1 NLGFVESQE
10 KKVLYTK
17 RKNFVLT
24 KAGEELEKK
33 VYQYVNYLHAFSLLN
48 EHEPI
53 HVNIWDEIMIWAAL
67 LGRTEEVTLQFEKLY
82 PNYDKETIYT
92 DDTVRLSHSM
102 SSSTA
107 STRASKDGS
116 GSGGSASSGG
126 GGGSFGGGSGGGTR

>member
-1 NLGFVESQE
+1 
-10 KKVLYTK
+10 
-17 RKNFVLT
+17 
-24 KAGEELEKK
+24 
-33 VYQYVNYLHAFSLLN
+33 QYVNYLHDFSLLN

-67 LGRTEEVTLQFEKLY
+67 LGRTEEVTKQFKKLY

-92 DDTVRLSHSM
+92 DDTVRLTHSM

-116 GSGGSASSGG
+116 GSGRAGISGG
-126 GGGSFGGGSGGGTR
+126 GEGSFVGGSGRGAR